1 MQESRLH
8 IEKNARAAKKK
19 IHASTPVKKPAAARV
34 FFSVQLNL
42 VCSQK
47 PIMETTTDTATTS
60 PVVPFTT
67 TDLASSSSDNAALA
81 VSPPTD
87 ASPPAEVSVSDVSP
101 VDPPSDVGA
110 AAPAPAVSEPNLRAS
125 SSHVSKPAQTPLQK
139 FRKDMFRKLAMPSAL
154 SVVSKKPFEKF
165 HHRALKLAKAM
176 NTILTTTYSDKL
188 DAMILNAQEVIETLV
203 TFARHDSDRAPV
215 FQQPDDE

>member
-1 MQESRLH
+1 
-8 IEKNARAAKKK
+8 
-19 IHASTPVKKPAAARV
+19 
-34 FFSVQLNL
+34 
-42 VCSQK
+42 
-47 PIMETTTDTATTS
+47 METTTDTATTS
-60 PVVPFTT
+60 PIVPSTT
-67 TDLASSSSDNAALA
+67 TDLTSSSSDNAALA
-81 VSPPTD
+81 VSPPSD

-110 AAPAPAVSEPNLRAS
+110 AAAAAAPAPAVPEPNLRAS

-139 FRKDMFRKLAMPSAL
+139 FRKDMFSKLAMPSAL

-176 NTILTTTYSDKL
+176 NTILTTTDSYKL